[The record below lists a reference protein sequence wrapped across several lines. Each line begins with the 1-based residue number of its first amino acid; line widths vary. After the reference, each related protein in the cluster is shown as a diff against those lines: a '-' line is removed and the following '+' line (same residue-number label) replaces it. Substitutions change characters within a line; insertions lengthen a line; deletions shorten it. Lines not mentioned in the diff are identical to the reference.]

1 MLVRGL
7 FVGGGVAPLPLL
19 FARLLVP
26 AARRNLGRILSE
38 ENRRLAVGVLGLEKL
53 AQIQVVLLGAVEHTR
68 ESEVAMGLLKVVCVL
83 VLVINELI
91 REILILVVPVL
102 TLLVVLDLLSSNQS
116 DASRA
121 LCDCEATAHDPSAA
135 CPSLLGLVQE
145 LGERL
150 GLVEVLLPICV

>member
-7 FVGGGVAPLPLL
+7 FVGGFASLSLR
-19 FARLLVP
+19 FARLLAR
-26 AARRNLGRILSE
+26 AARRNLCRIRSE
-38 ENRRLAVGVLGLEKL
+38 ENRRLAVGVLGLEEL

-68 ESEVAMGLLKVVCVL
+68 ESKVAMGLLKVVGVL

-91 REILILVVPVL
+91 RKILVLVVPIL
-102 TLLVVLDLLSSNQS
+102 TLLVVLDLLPSNQS

-121 LCDCEATAHDPSAA
+121 LCDCEATTHDASTA

-150 GLVEVLLPICV
+150 GLVEVLLPI